1 MAKAKTENR
10 KDAAQTAPEAEQ
22 AMEQTTGQAALEATQ
37 AAQQVPPAPDAARD
51 GGAPRSGSEA
61 FSAQNASDSPSPTGC
76 GGGRH
81 PEEEP
86 NGLQSLAVLA
96 DRHRVPAWQHAALLR
111 LTGWADDKQVT
122 EADYQKA
129 LDNLKVRRIGGGRG

>member
-22 AMEQTTGQAALEATQ
+22 AMEQTTGQEAPE
-37 AAQQVPPAPDAARD
+37 AAPDAATRD

-61 FSAQNASDSPSPTGC
+61 KTALFASDSPSPTGC

-81 PEEEP
+81 LEEKP
-86 NGLQSLAVLA
+86 NGLQSLDVLA

-122 EADYQKA
+122 DADYQKA

>member
-22 AMEQTTGQAALEATQ
+22 AMEQTTGQEAPEAA
-37 AAQQVPPAPDAARD
+37 P
-51 GGAPRSGSEA
+51 
-61 FSAQNASDSPSPTGC
+61 
-76 GGGRH
+76 
-81 PEEEP
+81 EP
-86 NGLQSLAVLA
+86 NGLTSLDVLA

-122 EADYQKA
+122 DADYQKA